1 LITGK
6 RYKTK
11 DLKLV
16 ESIPCQDNDNLL
28 HQKIKL
34 AKYNFSF
41 KLRNAMDWGIFP
53 MKRFYHALA
62 APVLA
67 STLVVGSVPFPAKN
81 ALAQSSTT
89 PQISQIPA
97 SVDELVECEILVVG
111 AGLAGTATAYESL
124 LGGHTVC
131 LTELTDWVGGQISS
145 QGTTAL
151 DESKE
156 QRNQLFYSR
165 GYKELR
171 RRVEEKY
178 GELNPGK
185 CWVSASCFMPY
196 DANAILMDMLAEAAD
211 EGGGEL
217 KWFPNTVVK
226 DLELSEDG
234 TLIESVVAIQ
244 HSPAPGTP
252 PLNTD
257 FLSEIYED
265 AYTYEDSARLSKTII
280 QFVPFE
286 ANVQDAERAA
296 DWYVVEA
303 TETGELVALADVP
316 YQLGLDP
323 RSALNPS
330 SPVTSRDPYCTQ
342 GFTYTFAMEHTA
354 EPQTF
359 DVPEFYA
366 NYEPYYSWERTRD
379 GFDAEDYFDFVFT
392 YRRLWNAQPRS
403 KETNIFGVP
412 RTGVGDISMQNWTWG
427 NDYRPG
433 TSLDNLILTHD
444 QLVET
449 GQLEP
454 GGWLGGLRTET
465 LEKGEENAIGFF
477 YWLVLGTTD
486 SQIDDQFKQPN
497 PYNLYLQGLDS
508 PMGTAHGLS
517 KYPYIREGRRIIGRP
532 SYGYKDGFM
541 ISEVDFSWNDFTS
554 EYYQDTLDEETYL
567 SLRRYL
573 AGLSTV
579 DAYNEGVSAND
590 IPIRTRSRI
599 YPDSVGIAQYAID
612 FHPCMAEYP
621 AEKPGNIE
629 RPGVRQAHGQAYPA
643 QIPLRAMIPQKI
655 DNMLVASKSIAA
667 SYSAAAAYR
676 VHSFEWSVGA
686 AAGHTVD
693 FALRNNVMPYELVD
707 DLPNQEPMLDALRAE
722 IQESGNPVMFPN
734 TSIYNEDWQNWKP
747 W

>member
-1 LITGK
+1 MNRFCNVLT
-6 RYKTK
+6 
-11 DLKLV
+11 
-16 ESIPCQDNDNLL
+16 IP
-28 HQKIKL
+28 
-34 AKYNFSF
+34 F
-41 KLRNAMDWGIFP
+41 
-53 MKRFYHALA
+53 
-62 APVLA
+62 LA
-67 STLVVGSVPFPAKN
+67 STLVLGTLPLPRGN
-81 ALAQSSTT
+81 ALAQMGETSQVAQLLPT
-89 PQISQIPA
+89 PDET
-97 SVDELVECEILVVG
+97 VDCDILIVG
-111 AGLAGTATAYESL
+111 GGLAGTATAYESL
-124 LGGHTVC
+124 LTGHTVC
-131 LTELTDWVGGQISS
+131 MTELTDWVGGQISS

-156 QRNQLFYSR
+156 QRNLLFYSR

-171 RRVEEKY
+171 DRVEEKY
-178 GELNPGK
+178 GELNPGQ
-185 CWVSASCFMPY
+185 CWVSATCFMPY
-196 DANAILMDMLAEAAD
+196 DANAILMDMLADAER

-226 DLELSEDG
+226 DLSLSPDG
-234 TLIESVVAIQ
+234 RQIEEVVAIQ
-244 HSPAPGTP
+244 HSPAPGTE

-257 FLSEIYED
+257 FLSEIIED
-265 AYTYEDSARLSKTII
+265 AYTYEDSERLSKTVI
-280 QFVPFE
+280 QFVPTEPMVE
-286 ANVQDAERAA
+286 AGADALARPA
-296 DWYVVEA
+296 DWYVIEA
-303 TETGELVALADVP
+303 TETGELIALADVP
-316 YQLGLDP
+316 YELGLDP
-323 RSALNPS
+323 RSPLNPS
-330 SPVTSRDPYCTQ
+330 SPVATRDPYCTQ
-342 GFTYTFAMEHTA
+342 GFTYTFAMEHTE
-354 EPQTF
+354 EPQEF
-359 DVPEFYA
+359 DVPDYYST
-366 NYEPYYSWERTRD
+366 YEPYYSWERTRD

-403 KETNIFGVP
+403 EQNNIFGVP

-444 QLVET
+444 QLEAT

-465 LEKGEENAIGFF
+465 LRKGEENAIGFF

-486 SQIDDQFKQPN
+486 SQIDNAFKQPQ
-497 PYNLYLQGLDS
+497 PYNRYLQGLDS

-517 KYPYIREGRRIIGRP
+517 KFPYIREGRRIIGRP
-532 SYGYKDGFM
+532 SYGYDDGFM
-541 ISEVDFSWNDFTS
+541 ITEADFSWNDFAS
-554 EYYQDTLDEETYL
+554 EYYQQTLDSDEYL

-573 AGLSTV
+573 AGLDTIDSFQE
-579 DAYNEGVSAND
+579 DVSASD

-612 FHPCMAEYP
+612 FHPCMTEYP

-643 QIPLRAMIPQKI
+643 QIPLRAMIPQRI

-693 FALRNNVMPYELVD
+693 FALRNGVMPYELVD
-707 DLPNQEPMLDALRAE
+707 DLPNQEPMLEALRKD
-722 IQESGNPVMFPN
+722 IMDSGNPIMFPN
-734 TSIYNEDWQNWKP
+734 TSIFNEDWDNWRP